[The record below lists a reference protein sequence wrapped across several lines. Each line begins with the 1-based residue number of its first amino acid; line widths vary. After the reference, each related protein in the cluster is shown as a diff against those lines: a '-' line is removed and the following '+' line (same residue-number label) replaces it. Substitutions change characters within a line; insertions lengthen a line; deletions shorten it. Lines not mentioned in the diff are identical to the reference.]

1 MTKKLLIIIPSA
13 LLVFAGAV
21 YAFANYKVKTVVD
34 TRITEMIENGDY
46 LALEYAS
53 VGIKLN
59 GDIVMN
65 NLHVTDLNR
74 NEYTLLD
81 IRISDYDYFNPVP
94 GHLNL
99 SVRGL
104 RFPADLPFFT
114 NSSGNSLNNYLSAI
128 MVEETLPL
136 EISYRYDYHPE
147 DESRLQNIFRAALP
161 GSFSLTSNLVMT
173 NLPMEALKQNPA
185 SAPANSSNMSTMPTM
200 SILSTMSTLSTL
212 SALIKNADI
221 PNASMTLEDLGI
233 VDAILKIQG
242 DALGISSE
250 EYRQQLLVQLQTVA
264 LFVPQQLQ
272 TLAQDFLGSFTEFL
286 DGEKTFQLSI
296 APEYGG
302 NIQQLQGEIMGAFYI
317 GNIPRITELLN
328 LDIETLQSN

>member
-1 MTKKLLIIIPSA
+1 MTKKLLIIIPCA

-74 NEYTLLD
+74 NEYTVLD

-136 EISYRYDYHPE
+136 EISYRYDYYPE

-200 SILSTMSTLSTL
+200 SILS
-212 SALIKNADI
+212 ALIKNADI

-250 EYRQQLLVQLQTVA
+250 EYRQQLLVQLETVA

-317 GNIPRITELLN
+317 GNISRITELLN

>member
-1 MTKKLLIIIPSA
+1 MTKKLLIIIPCA
-13 LLVFAGAV
+13 LLLCAGAL
-21 YAFANYKVKTVVD
+21 YTFANYKVKTAVN

-53 VGIKLN
+53 VGIKPN

-65 NLHVTDLNR
+65 NLHVTDLNS

-99 SVRGL
+99 TAKGL
-104 RFPADLPFFT
+104 RFPADLPIFSNSSG
-114 NSSGNSLNNYLSAI
+114 NSSGNSLNNYLTAI

-136 EISYRYDYHPE
+136 ELSYRYEYHPE
-147 DESRLQNIFRAALP
+147 DESRLQNVFKVTLP
-161 GSFSLTSNLVMT
+161 GSFKLTSNLVMT
-173 NLPMEALKQNPA
+173 NVPMEALNQNPA
-185 SAPANSSNMSTMPTM
+185 SASANSSNMSTM
-200 SILSTMSTLSTL
+200 STL
-212 SALIKNADI
+212 IQNADI
-221 PNASMTLEDLGI
+221 PNASMALEDLGM
-233 VDAILKIQG
+233 VDAMLKIQG
-242 DALGISSE
+242 DALRISPE
-250 EYRQQLLVQLQTVA
+250 EYRQQLLGQLQTAA

-286 DGEKTFQLSI
+286 DGEKTLKLSI
-296 APEYGG
+296 SPENGG

-317 GNIPRITELLN
+317 GNISRITQLLN
-328 LDIETLQSN
+328 LDIETFQSN